1 MICSKTGLSFKVIL
15 VLTRN
20 VQMAVLQARS
30 SILHSGDMVLQ
41 AVDREG
47 TSELLFHHVQLWP
60 LSPIKKLPKW
70 KVAGTSLPGHWG
82 ICYMPHLQCLG
93 APAPSCAFSCP
104 ASCHSRQILV
114 CTKFWAS
121 LWGSPSQK
129 LGFSL
134 VYAWSW
140 CNLWISQDASK
151 DGIDANKGPLGILS
165 TQWDTHWLWT
175 PISQGPQ

>member
-1 MICSKTGLSFKVIL
+1 MSKWLSCRQGAPFCTPVTWSFRQWTGKVLLSYFSTMSSCDHWAQPKSCQSGKWPEQVYLGTGAFVTCPICSAWWH
-15 VLTRN
+15 
-20 VQMAVLQARS
+20 Q
-30 SILHSGDMVLQ
+30 
-41 AVDREG
+41 
-47 TSELLFHHVQLWP
+47 
-60 LSPIKKLPKW
+60 
-70 KVAGTSLPGHWG
+70 
-82 ICYMPHLQCLG
+82 
-93 APAPSCAFSCP
+93 APSCASSCP

-129 LGFSL
+129 LWFSL

-165 TQWDTHWLWT
+165 TQWDTHWLSA
-175 PISQGPQ
+175 PISQGLQ